1 MSARMQVKLPNGR
14 LLFVGGDGT
23 GIGLGEVSASG
34 RVAEAGADAFSKGLE
49 TLADLS
55 GMLDAAVRRL
65 PTRPTSI
72 EMEFRAKL
80 TAECDLWIVS
90 GEGEAEFT
98 VKLTWGA

>member
-1 MSARMQVKLPNGR
+1 MPPQMQVQLSDGR
-14 LLFVGGDGT
+14 RLYLGGT
-23 GIGLGEVSASG
+23 GTGAGLGQASVGG
-34 RVAEAGADAFSKGLE
+34 RVAAVGADAFSKGLA

-55 GMLDAAVRRL
+55 GMLDAAVRQL

-80 TAECDLWIVS
+80 TAECDLWVVS